1 MVLPRSLRHPRGM
14 ATAVPPDDTAR
25 LTDLANLTARVKR
38 LTRQVA
44 DLRRGV
50 DKLEADRAADV
61 AEAAK
66 S

>member
-1 MVLPRSLRHPRGM
+1 M